1 MGLLSLFNN
10 QSHLWEMKWEAE
22 VLHQF
27 AEEKKKNTRALHKGW
42 RNFFSAVLEKF
53 LQPIKAPRVYGT
65 IHK

>member
-1 MGLLSLFNN
+1 
-10 QSHLWEMKWEAE
+10 

-27 AEEKKKNTRALHKGW
+27 AEEKKKNTHALRVGW

-65 IHK
+65 